1 MTLVPAGIIRY
12 CVVLYSFGFTFFPLR
27 SVPHLPLSI
36 RQERSAIP
44 ASVIGIPYSRLGSF
58 LAKRIRAFHSG
69 DLSGNRVTRPADLS
83 GDLGPGQTFLDQVS
97 KFLRILFGPRSHLLN
112 SNHFQGPRTR
122 LNAPLQNGADMA
134 LRDIVL
140 AAELV
145 RSACAMHG
153 EGQGGDGVCHFVS
166 PATCLSSHAF
176 RALTAFPPVSLVMT
190 RSPIS
195 DAAMA

>member
-1 MTLVPAGIIRY
+1 M
-12 CVVLYSFGFTFFPLR
+12 
-27 SVPHLPLSI
+27 
-36 RQERSAIP
+36 
-44 ASVIGIPYSRLGSF
+44 IGIPYSRLGSF

-145 RSACAMHG
+145 RSACAMHR
-153 EGQGGDGVCHFVS
+153 EGKGGDGVGVGGHS
-166 PATCLSSHAF
+166 RASRLASALARSRSDSKMSSAELN
-176 RALTAFPPVSLVMT
+176 ALMRLLLWLACSL
-190 RSPIS
+190 
-195 DAAMA
+195 